1 MSLLLA
7 IESSSN
13 VYRVVI
19 GRDREVVFDSAAG
32 DCESSL
38 QTLGGLLSC
47 GLETLNAQANEIEG
61 VAINVGPGS
70 LTVVRAGISF
80 VNALAFSLQV
90 NIYPFNW
97 FEIIARQT
105 KNATNLPVLAA
116 VPAANDNAYVGLIRN
131 ASVEI
136 MRFGPLDKAVAAVG
150 VEFSEVAVAGRIRH
164 RFASLLNGVKIVD
177 TGIENPD
184 ARVLLEL
191 AFAARESGG
200 RATRQVEALND
211 QSDIFYEQRVLQR
224 LPSVWRM
231 AGLCCCRRIPFMVSR

>member
-19 GRDREVVFDSAAG
+19 GRDREVVFDSTVDDCAA
-32 DCESSL
+32 SL

-47 GLETLNAQANEIEG
+47 GLERLNAEASEIEG

-70 LTVVRAGISF
+70 LTFVRAGISF
-80 VNALAFSLQV
+80 VNALAFSLKV

-97 FEIIARQT
+97 FEIIAQQT
-105 KNATNLPVLAA
+105 KSATNLPVLSA
-116 VPAANDNAYVGLIRN
+116 VPAANDNAYVGLIRG

-136 MRFGPLDKAVAAVG
+136 MRFGPLHKAVVDVGAGLSEVAAV
-150 VEFSEVAVAGRIRH
+150 GRIRH
-164 RFASLLNGVKIVD
+164 RFASLLNGVRIVD

-191 AFAARESGG
+191 GFEAHESGG
-200 RATRQVEALND
+200 HATTQVEALND
-211 QSDIFYEQRVLQR
+211 QSDIFYE
-224 LPSVWRM
+224 
-231 AGLCCCRRIPFMVSR
+231 